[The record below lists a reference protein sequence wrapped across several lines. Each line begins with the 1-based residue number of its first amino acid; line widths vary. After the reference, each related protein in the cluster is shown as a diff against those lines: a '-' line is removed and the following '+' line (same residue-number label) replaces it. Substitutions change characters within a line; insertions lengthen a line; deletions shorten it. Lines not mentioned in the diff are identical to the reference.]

1 MPEQFSSWLAFS
13 MCVYVVGMLAL
24 SLYAHR
30 RVHDLEDFV
39 LAGRNLSLPLAI
51 GTLFATWFGA
61 GTLLTSADEVKER
74 GITAATLDPLG
85 AGLCLIIAGLFFA
98 GRMWRAKLTTLPE
111 LFERRFGVWPR
122 RSAALLATLPYLG
135 WIAAQFVA
143 LAGIMELFF
152 GLPMNLGL
160 VLVAFVGMLYTVI
173 GGMWAVTLTDSVQ
186 VILIVLGVLV
196 TLYCVL
202 SRTGDGDVSVG
213 LSTIVAKT
221 GDTKLTMIPTETL
234 AQFTG
239 WLGILCAGA
248 LGNIPSQD
256 IMQRVFAARSAT
268 IAKSAC
274 LIAGVLYIII
284 GAGPV
289 ILGLTGAVV
298 LESSDGNVIPRLATL
313 FLNPITALIFCLAIL
328 SAILSTIDSA
338 LLAPATMI
346 AHDLVG
352 TFKNESTRISWV
364 RWAVV
369 AVGTLSLGLA
379 YLGESAYALL
389 ESGYEIGMISLM
401 APLVFALYTRH
412 GGPIAINASMYG
424 GILLWSIHL
433 MMEWDYLGDMQAL
446 AIPNGIGC
454 TAIAFVAFGFGLWF
468 ERKTCLLYTSPSPR
482 D

>member
-1 MPEQFSSWLAFS
+1 
-13 MCVYVVGMLAL
+13 
-24 SLYAHR
+24 
-30 RVHDLEDFV
+30 
-39 LAGRNLSLPLAI
+39 
-51 GTLFATWFGA
+51 
-61 GTLLTSADEVKER
+61 
-74 GITAATLDPLG
+74 
-85 AGLCLIIAGLFFA
+85 
-98 GRMWRAKLTTLPE
+98 
-111 LFERRFGVWPR
+111 
-122 RSAALLATLPYLG
+122 
-135 WIAAQFVA
+135 
-143 LAGIMELFF
+143 
-152 GLPMNLGL
+152 
-160 VLVAFVGMLYTVI
+160 
-173 GGMWAVTLTDSVQ
+173 
-186 VILIVLGVLV
+186 
-196 TLYCVL
+196 
-202 SRTGDGDVSVG
+202 
-213 LSTIVAKT
+213 
-221 GDTKLTMIPTETL
+221 MIPTETL

-433 MMEWDYLGDMQAL
+433 IMEWDYLGGMQAL

-468 ERKTCLLYTSPSPR
+468 ERKTTDTVL
-482 D
+482 